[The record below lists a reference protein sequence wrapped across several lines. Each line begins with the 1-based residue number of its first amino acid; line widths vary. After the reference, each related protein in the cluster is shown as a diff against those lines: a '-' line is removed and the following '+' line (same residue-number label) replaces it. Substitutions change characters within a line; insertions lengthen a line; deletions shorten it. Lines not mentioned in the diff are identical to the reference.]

1 MGLMGKKLS
10 GVRLARSAGRRKL
23 NLNARRLI
31 ALLVVVTLSILFGLA
46 AWVIFA
52 STALT
57 LIFIV
62 LGALVG
68 LFAVRAQQRGSF

>member
-1 MGLMGKKLS
+1 MS
-10 GVRLARSAGRRKL
+10 L
-23 NLNARRLI
+23 NTRRLV
-31 ALLVVVTLSILFGLA
+31 ALLVVVTLSILFGLS
-46 AWVIFA
+46 AWILFA
-52 STALT
+52 STAVT